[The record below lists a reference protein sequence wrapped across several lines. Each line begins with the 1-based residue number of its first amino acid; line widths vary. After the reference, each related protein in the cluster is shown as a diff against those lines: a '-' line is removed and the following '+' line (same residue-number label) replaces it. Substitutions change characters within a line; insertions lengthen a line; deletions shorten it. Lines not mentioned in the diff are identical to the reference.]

1 MTKMSTDDLVS
12 IDTRKFHD
20 SITAYF
26 LWKELNLLIKKSHTR
41 GINLHEAISEPLV
54 CKANNF
60 LLNMGSGGDAYDF
73 RNDLVIEI
81 KATSNFNSDTSSF
94 SPNEKFDE
102 LHFVRLN
109 QEEDRFY
116 LYNLNLNSDQLKKV
130 KVNKNQVL
138 EDQQKQGRRPRFSI
152 IKMII
157 EANNLQPYAIVDMK
171 KKEIIDL

>member
-1 MTKMSTDDLVS
+1 MSTTNSNDLVT
-12 IDTRKFHD
+12 IDEEKFYD
-20 SITAYF
+20 SIKAYY
-26 LWKELNLLIKKSHTR
+26 LWKELNTLIKKSHTR

-60 LLNMGSGGDAYDF
+60 LLNKGSGGNAFDF
-73 RNDLVIEI
+73 RTDRVIKI

-94 SPNEKFDE
+94 SPSEKFDE
-102 LHFVRLN
+102 FHFVRLN
-109 QEEDRFY
+109 QNEDRFY
-116 LYNLNLNSDQLKKV
+116 LYNLMLNSDQLKKV
-130 KVNKNQVL
+130 KVNKSQIL

-157 EANNLQPYAIVDMK
+157 ETNNLQPYAIVDMK